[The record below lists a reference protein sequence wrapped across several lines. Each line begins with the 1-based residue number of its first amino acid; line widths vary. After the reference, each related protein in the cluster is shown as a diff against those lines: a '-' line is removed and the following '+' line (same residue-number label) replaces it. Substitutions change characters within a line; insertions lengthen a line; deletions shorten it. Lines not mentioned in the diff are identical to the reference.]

1 MDELWI
7 QRTVERFLGIF
18 PWYGPLLAEKGW
30 DGHAIKSVNE
40 LPLLTSE
47 LLERYYYG
55 ADQPFGELDGV
66 TSYRTSGTS
75 SLRRKTIYYS
85 NEDEERY
92 IGIKTNIFREI
103 LKGRGVATALSD
115 MGTGHA
121 ASTALDIFG
130 RIGMTAE
137 SIDFKQPID
146 RHLAKLR
153 ELRPHVLYTMP
164 SLLDRL
170 LSASTDNLAANDI
183 RQVILVGEIA
193 SPAWLRSVAQRLGIA
208 EGDITDTYGSIE
220 IGTIAYYSHEHGR
233 YLFAEGIVAEGVA
246 VESLFADTEPLK
258 KGESVLVLTS
268 LVRDL
273 FPALRYVTYDVVRD
287 LRPILVDGK
296 WRQSFEAIVRRIGP
310 ELKHG
315 EKISVYDIEDVVYR
329 HLNDARVRIYVH
341 DNKLTVHVDSKDKNQ
356 ESYKRIE
363 RELSERIPEIGIM
376 IQGGMLEAMQV
387 IPSDIRFDDTVLKHK
402 KVFYG
407 GVE

>member
-1 MDELWI
+1 MDEFWI
-7 QRTVERFLGIF
+7 QPTVERFLGIF
-18 PWYGPLLAEKGW
+18 PWYGPLLAEKGL
-30 DGHAIKSVNE
+30 DRHSIKSVNE

-85 NEDEERY
+85 NKDEEQY
-92 IGIKTNIFREI
+92 IGIKTDIFRRI
-103 LKGRGVATALSD
+103 LIGSGVATALSD

-137 SIDFKQPID
+137 SIDFKQPIEQ
-146 RHLAKLR
+146 HLAKLR
-153 ELRPHVLYTMP
+153 ELRPHILYTMP

-170 LSASTDNLAANDI
+170 LSATMDDPTSYGI

-193 SPAWLRSVAQRLGIA
+193 SPAWIKSVAHRLGIV
-208 EGDITDTYGSIE
+208 ERDITDTYGSIE
-220 IGTIAYYSHEHGR
+220 IGTIAFYSHEYGR
-233 YLFAEGIVAEGVA
+233 YLFAEGIEAEGVG
-246 VESLFADTEPLK
+246 VESLFVDTEPLK
-258 KGESVLVLTS
+258 MGESVLVLTS

-287 LRPILVDGK
+287 LRPILVDGQ

-329 HLNDARVRIYVH
+329 HLNDARVRIHVH
-341 DNKLTVHVDSKDKNQ
+341 ANKLSVHVDSKDKNP
-356 ESYKRIE
+356 ELYKRIE

-387 IPSDIRFDDTVLKHK
+387 IPSDVRFDDTVLKHK
-402 KVFYG
+402 KIFYG